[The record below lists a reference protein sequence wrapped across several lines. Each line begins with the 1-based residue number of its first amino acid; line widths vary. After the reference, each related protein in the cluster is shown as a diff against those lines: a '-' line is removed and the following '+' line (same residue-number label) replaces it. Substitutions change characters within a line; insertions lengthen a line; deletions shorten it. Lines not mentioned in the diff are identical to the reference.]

1 MEEINIKQ
9 DTIRES
15 KEYLSIST
23 RLPQVNLIQFRRHCS
38 QLKLSPSERIR
49 DLILKDITKP
59 SKQFLAGKNKI
70 RYERTTNS
78 FKWII
83 ELDSGQEI
91 EILNNLPDSFLKNLN
106 QEIDK
111 ALLERN
117 DWIHNTKKDSIAKTI
132 FTADFYARKASLSGK
147 S

>member
-117 DWIHNTKKDSIAKTI
+117 DWIHNTKKDSIDI
-132 FTADFYARKASLSGK
+132 PGELIGGK
-147 S
+147 E